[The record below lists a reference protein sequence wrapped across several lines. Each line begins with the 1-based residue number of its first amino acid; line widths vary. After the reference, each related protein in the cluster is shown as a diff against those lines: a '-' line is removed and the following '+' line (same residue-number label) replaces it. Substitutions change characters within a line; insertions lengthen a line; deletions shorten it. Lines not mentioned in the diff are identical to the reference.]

1 MLMSSF
7 NNLFNRVENIHEMAD
22 SFKTTV
28 KGAASGEGGLNQ
40 MLKAYRSE
48 KTGKPVGA
56 ISRVKNLIVLRA
68 LYDKDY
74 IDDEQFQALAKKATS
89 SNYISNSLKEI
100 NPRAHRKL
108 FGSAQESNDI
118 INHIKLNA
126 KNMLNFG
133 LTNLQGKDY
142 VETLEQDVPEDAD
155 AKALEDEVADEVVS
169 LARGLTSKDVEGTIL
184 DFDDVDVIL
193 QGLDNKDEITRTL
206 VGILN
211 GAGYTAE
218 ATPAGFNVEAPIG
231 SFGAEVKVQDLM
243 TGLILQHFPG
253 VPEMYIDVKLNSTV
267 EDAENFNT
275 KRDPIEDAEGKAEC
289 TTCDGTGDVMTMVD
303 GEMEYD
309 TCPTCTGFQKAAP
322 SEDGEQEHPF
332 KCGCGEEWQTEEGR
346 DSCPECNGAHDSEDA
361 EEGSIKAQVL
371 AKIEAD
377 AGGKFA
383 SAADMAKSAENLY
396 NVYGADGD
404 QERAEIALNFDPV
417 QIILQKY
424 PEGVEALK
432 NDGEFD
438 EGLFDELFDHYS
450 NNGEMP
456 YGTAKGRDGDPEEW
470 IFQKLADLGLIDPTE
485 YVEPREDAEV
495 ELDDTFKKLFRKAA
509 QLYNRFNLKT
519 NGGDVTIDEINE
531 FITDRELK
539 RHPAF
544 QKQTAKQYPTF
555 THPQTNE
562 VFNLRSIV
570 NAIKTQ
576 AYQTRWE
583 DRAEK
588 EEAEELTL
596 ESVYDDMG
604 FIKAPVMDENGI
616 TAPTCSTQQYLT
628 EATEQLIE
636 DKENYTTAYLTE
648 QKESDSY
655 KTAPKEKSLSFKE
668 RFQPKTQ
675 WQLEELRRY
684 GL

>member
-1 MLMSSF
+1 MSSF
-7 NNLFNRVENIHEMAD
+7 NNLFNRVKALNEAFNPEGPKSLTNTPDAFSGLRSKLKLAGLKSSSRDAMLYIVRVLSRTDIITSEVHDNAIKGQHKDRWVKLFDILKDKSEEINERGDEIVEFMKKDFEVFTSEVGTNRGRQGHERAEAYAAQAENIKNAIDNIEAGKEADEGLEDIMNFVKDTMKDISMMKADDDTAETGPVAATVDGIMANLRKDARDDPD
-22 SFKTTV
+22 SIPPYV
-28 KGAASGEGGLNQ
+28 IDDLGEF
-40 MLKAYRSE
+40 
-48 KTGKPVGA
+48 
-56 ISRVKNLIVLRA
+56 
-68 LYDKDY
+68 LYDGPPENPTNKIKRLDQY
-74 IDDEQFQALAKKATS
+74 KSFVKQIYDFSKEDVYYDKPATHFMQ
-89 SNYISNSLKEI
+89 SLKTLEDNI
-100 NPRAHRKL
+100 
-108 FGSAQESNDI
+108 
-118 INHIKLNA
+118 A
-126 KNMLNFG
+126 KN
-133 LTNLQGKDY
+133 
-142 VETLEQDVPEDAD
+142 
-155 AKALEDEVADEVVS
+155 VAN
-169 LARGLTSKDVEGTIL
+169 A
-184 DFDDVDVIL
+184 
-193 QGLDNKDEITRTL
+193 
-206 VGILN
+206 
-211 GAGYTAE
+211 
-218 ATPAGFNVEAPIG
+218 
-231 SFGAEVKVQDLM
+231 
-243 TGLILQHFPG
+243 
-253 VPEMYIDVKLNSTV
+253 
-267 EDAENFNT
+267 
-275 KRDPIEDAEGKAEC
+275 
-289 TTCDGTGDVMTMVD
+289 
-303 GEMEYD
+303 
-309 TCPTCTGFQKAAP
+309 
-322 SEDGEQEHPF
+322 EDGEQEHPF
-332 KCGCGEEWQTEEGR
+332 ECGCGEKWQTKEGK

-509 QLYNRFNLKT
+509 QLYNRFNLAP